1 LCAPFFKPKQIKQYN
16 RELLILTHW
25 QKRSGSMC
33 VDNPVQLAYLLGL
46 QEKLMYKQNDFVIG
60 KN

>member
-1 LCAPFFKPKQIKQYN
+1 
-16 RELLILTHW
+16 
-25 QKRSGSMC
+25 MC

-60 KN
+60 KNKKLQSIPT